1 MAPTPNAI
9 AGALAHIRSASAQA
23 DLDAIRALINTAL
36 TSAGSIAQT
45 MTVVRY
51 VLRVPSRGRVQAG
64 RLRRHQWASTRAAPV
79 AAAGP
84 TISPPAA
91 ASLAFLGQPGCC
103 ECGGNRRQYGYQASK
118 KYDVGEE
125 STELKNT
132 DKLDNR
138 EQP

>member
-51 VLRVPSRGRVQAG
+51 VLRVPSPWPCSG
-64 RLRRHQWASTRAAPV
+64 W
-79 AAAGP
+79 AAATASVGIDEGGASRSSRP
-84 TISPPAA
+84 NDIPA
-91 ASLAFLGQPGCC
+91 SSSIVSFSGLQRCC
-103 ECGGNRRQYGYQASK
+103 ECEWREIDG
-118 KYDVGEE
+118 
-125 STELKNT
+125 STGTKPQRSTTSVN
-132 DKLDNR
+132 
-138 EQP
+138 